1 MMSFRVVIEEEA
13 EREFA
18 EAVAFYDKHEPGVGQ
33 RFASELQAFCKTV
46 CQDPERFPFASRLTR
61 KAKLPKPWPY
71 SVYFVVKRE
80 TSEIIISTI
89 WHGSR
94 NPLELRQR
102 LK

>member
-1 MMSFRVVIEEEA
+1 MTFQIVIEEEA

-18 EAVAFYDKHEPGVGQ
+18 EAVAFYDEHEPGVGQ
-33 RFASELQAFCKTV
+33 RFARELQAFFKIV
-46 CQDPERFPFASRLTR
+46 CQDPERFRFASRLTR

-71 SVYFVVKRE
+71 SVYFVLKRE
-80 TSEIIISTI
+80 TSEVIISTI

-94 NPLELRQR
+94 NPEELRRR

>member
-1 MMSFRVVIEEEA
+1 MSFRVVIEEEA

-18 EAVAFYDKHEPGVGQ
+18 EAVAFYDEHEPGIGQ
-33 RFASELQAFCKTV
+33 RFARELQAFFKTV
-46 CQDPERFPFASRLTR
+46 YQDPERFCFASRLTR
-61 KAKLPKPWPY
+61 KAKMPKPWPY

-80 TSEIIISTI
+80 TSEVIISTV

-94 NPLELRQR
+94 NPTELRRR

>member
-1 MMSFRVVIEEEA
+1 MSFWVVIEEEA

-18 EAVAFYDKHEPGVGQ
+18 EAVAFYDEREPGVGQ
-33 RFASELQAFCKTV
+33 KFAKELQAFFKIV
-46 CQDPERFPFASRLTR
+46 CQAPERFPFASRLTQ
-61 KAKLPKPWPY
+61 KARLPKPWPY
-71 SVYFVVKRE
+71 SVYFVVKHE

-94 NPLELRQR
+94 NPAELRRR